1 MKKAELA
8 NLEANLRSVFDR
20 REDFVVD
27 DGWVVV
33 GEDELMPGG
42 DPIED
47 FLYGEDESA
56 NLTATPRDSVA
67 RLEDALANIE
77 GPRIPDVLADGRGPP
92 VANPSAAGG
101 GRPGTPG
108 ALRRRPDQNSVVPP
122 PDCHA
127 FYLPWHYFTQRNWGI
142 YLLVEGI
149 EEFGR
154 LVHATAYPGLS
165 AAEARKVA
173 KTFLFHHE
181 AYHNAV
187 ETFAVRLEVTHRE
200 PCYKSGFQKL
210 YQGGFAHCGVH
221 EEGLATAYAVNK
233 VRTHVFAGVPDPKI
247 RQLKRQIAAKA
258 LTALIGAMPPE
269 YASALKLLPKSATFN
284 NGEQLFQECAHAQ
297 ALPAIP
303 GAKPTLWAA
312 ALHSMGPSLQRNR
325 SFSYLIRRSHP
336 AVRDLLSVRYL
347 SVKRKDFLQRLRA
360 AVGGEEVGGGRHPKW
375 QASSGKKVPV
385 PTGTDLNPYT
395 CAQILKQLGLP
406 QGIREFMQG

>member
-1 MKKAELA
+1 MKATELA
-8 NLEANLRSVFDR
+8 NLEANLKGIFER
-20 REDFVVD
+20 REGFTVD
-27 DGWVVV
+27 DAWVVV
-33 GEDELMPGG
+33 GEDDLMAQG
-42 DPIED
+42 DAIED
-47 FLYGEDESA
+47 YLYGGDESA
-56 NLTATPRDSVA
+56 VLTATPMDSVPS
-67 RLEDALANIE
+67 LEDALAGID
-77 GPRIPDVLADGRGPP
+77 GPRTPDAPSNGHGRP
-92 VANPSAAGG
+92 VSDPVPGA

-108 ALRRRPDQNSVVPP
+108 ALRPRPQQQDVVTP

-149 EEFGR
+149 EVFGG
-154 LVHATAYPGLS
+154 LIEATARLGLT
-165 AAEARKVA
+165 AAEARQVA

-210 YQGGFAHCGVH
+210 YRSGFALCSVH

-233 VRTHVFAGVPDPKI
+233 VQSHAFAGLRDPQV
-247 RQLKRQIAAKA
+247 RRLKRQIAAKA
-258 LTALIGAMPPE
+258 LMALIGAMPPE
-269 YASALKLLPKSATFN
+269 YASALKLLPRAAVFN
-284 NGEQLFQECAHAQ
+284 KGEQLFQECAHAQ

-325 SFSYLIRRSHP
+325 SFSYLIQRSHP

-375 QASSGKKVPV
+375 QASGGKRVPV
-385 PTGTDLNPYT
+385 PSGTDLNSYT
-395 CAQILKQLGLP
+395 CAQILKQLGLS